1 MAIFVVDVDDRILFT
16 KCVLSVI
23 MVIYMQVLR
32 FVIFKV
38 GIKTGLQ
45 TANFKQ
51 VETEPLVYVI
61 ATLYNRCW

>member
-1 MAIFVVDVDDRILFT
+1 MTIFVVDVDDRILFA

-23 MVIYMQVLR
+23 MAIYMQVLP
-32 FVIFKV
+32 FVIFEV

-51 VETEPLVYVI
+51 VETEPLVYII